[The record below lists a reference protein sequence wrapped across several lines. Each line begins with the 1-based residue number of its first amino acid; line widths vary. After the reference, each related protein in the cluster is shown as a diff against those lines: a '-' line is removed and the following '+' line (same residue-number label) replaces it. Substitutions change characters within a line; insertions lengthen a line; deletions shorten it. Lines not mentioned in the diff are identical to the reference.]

1 MAVPTILHRYE
12 NWISM
17 KIEWYMS
24 VKNEDK
30 FTEITFKICVMTTNQ
45 KAYKIIEE
53 LNTLTVSGI
62 IVFYTRRKT
71 HHALGVND
79 TSIPKLLYENIRT
92 GRRNIGPPREK
103 MDWPTTMM
111 IENPRTA
118 VSAAGGHGVLGTEG
132 DKWNQVA

>member
-1 MAVPTILHRYE
+1 
-12 NWISM
+12 
-17 KIEWYMS
+17 MS

-103 MDWPTTMM
+103 MD
-111 IENPRTA
+111 
-118 VSAAGGHGVLGTEG
+118 
-132 DKWNQVA
+132 